1 MFDKVAMIYLLCAGA
16 QIVVGS
22 ELLSSLFMARLY
34 GPGFYYQ
41 SWVGLLQCSMTD
53 LQALMMERLFTDG
66 KYDARRAKPKNL
78 DRIPGFADLPGS
90 CASEK
95 VWLQFHTRPRCHCGN
110 LTGYLDFT
118 QGYRPYCSRK
128 CIQYS
133 PVNLFDKRHRHE
145 KLWSNPEWAA
155 QTALKMR
162 ESHFAANGA
171 NKLAKIAEKQITPL
185 DPITSDRKKQIRWQH
200 VCGEVFLKSFERP
213 SALFCPKCHVSKGQ
227 GELYELIRKSY
238 SGKIVANDRTAIA
251 PKEIDI
257 YLPAL
262 KLGFEFNGKYWHP
275 GDGER
280 EAQKS
285 AEAAAAGITIIHV
298 WEKEWVQKALR
309 DKLVA
314 QVLAAISCHGSPAL

>member
-1 MFDKVAMIYLLCAGA
+1 MTKQDLID
-16 QIVVGS
+16 
-22 ELLSSLFMARLY
+22 LF
-34 GPGFYYQ
+34 F
-41 SWVGLLQCSMTD
+41 VN
-53 LQALMMERLFTDG
+53 G
-66 KYDARRAKPKNL
+66 KYCAAKWRNAAKVPEVW
-78 DRIPGFADLPGS
+78 DLEGDS
-90 CASEK
+90 LGEK
-95 VWLQFHTRPRCHCGN
+95 VWNGLHARPACHCGKP
-110 LTGYLDFT
+110 TAWAGTTVGYKA
-118 QGYRPYCSRK
+118 YCSQA
-128 CIQYS
+128 CYHSS
-133 PVNLFDKRHRHE
+133 PFEEFSRRDRANRR
-145 KLWSNPEWAA
+145 WANPAWATE
-155 QTALKMR
+155 TALKMR
-162 ESHFAANGA
+162 ESHFAANGP

-200 VCGEVFLKSFERP
+200 MCGEVFLKSFERP
-213 SALFCPKCHVSKGQ
+213 SAVFCPKCHVSKGQ

-238 SGKIVANDRTAIA
+238 DGKIVANDRAAIA

-280 EAQKS
+280 EAKKS
-285 AEAAAAGITIIHV
+285 AEAAAAGITIIHI

>member
-1 MFDKVAMIYLLCAGA
+1 
-16 QIVVGS
+16 
-22 ELLSSLFMARLY
+22 
-34 GPGFYYQ
+34 
-41 SWVGLLQCSMTD
+41 
-53 LQALMMERLFTDG
+53 
-66 KYDARRAKPKNL
+66 
-78 DRIPGFADLPGS
+78 
-90 CASEK
+90 
-95 VWLQFHTRPRCHCGN
+95 
-110 LTGYLDFT
+110 
-118 QGYRPYCSRK
+118 
-128 CIQYS
+128 
-133 PVNLFDKRHRHE
+133 
-145 KLWSNPEWAA
+145 
-155 QTALKMR
+155 
-162 ESHFAANGA
+162 
-171 NKLAKIAEKQITPL
+171 
-185 DPITSDRKKQIRWQH
+185 
-200 VCGEVFLKSFERP
+200 
-213 SALFCPKCHVSKGQ
+213 LFCPKCHVSKGQ